1 MVGQTG
7 RKLSGRRKRFS
18 SVENPGLK
26 KDTELKEAARRSLSL
41 RRFWLFLL
49 TVALLAVGIA
59 SACGVRLF

>member
-1 MVGQTG
+1 MVGQSG
-7 RKLSGRRKRFS
+7 RKISGRKRFS

-26 KDTELKEAARRSLSL
+26 TDNELKEAARRSLSL

-49 TVALLAVGIA
+49 TVVLLAVGII